1 MKKVY
6 DQTNSRGRDL
16 LSLIRASG
24 ASTDLSQD
32 IAEPVEEYSYTEKLK
47 TSDYN
52 TVLKELFTDYAED
65 LKDAKDF
72 RVALY
77 LLQRF
82 YVDIQKI
89 TREEKKFKKQ
99 ERKKN
104 D

>member
-1 MKKVY
+1 MY

-16 LSLIRASG
+16 LSLIRSSG
-24 ASTDLSQD
+24 ASTDVSQD
-32 IAEPVEEYSYTEKLK
+32 IAEPQQDYSYTEKLK
-47 TSDYN
+47 VSDYN

-65 LKDAKDF
+65 LTDSKDF
-72 RVALY
+72 RVSLY

-89 TREEKKFKKQ
+89 TREEKKFRKQ
-99 ERKKN
+99 ERKNN